1 MKGKIEIVQFLRGVA
16 ALLVCFFHMK
26 GILVFDGVPVGKYL
40 FGSGSIGVPIFFM
53 ISGFIMVITT
63 KNSTPSIGF
72 VGNFYLKRAI
82 RIIPIYFLLTFFLII
97 AQGDLLVYLTKFSD
111 RLLSGLLFIPTYDN
125 HIGPSYGM
133 PPLKVGWSLNYEIF
147 FYLLLGVSILAGK
160 HRWKVLSAAIL
171 LLVVAVPIFTNGYV
185 MTSLS
190 EWYGYPVAYLSLIT
204 NPIIIYFL
212 VGIGVGLL
220 YQSKYLFADVKVWNV
235 VILVL
240 LGFFM
245 AIYFGMLLFFR
256 GYICDLGIV
265 GGLFFAIMMR
275 NKQRPFNLS
284 RPFVFI
290 GDISYSLYLVH
301 PIVLI
306 LLPQLLKAFNLGM
319 LMVNPWYFFWL
330 TPLILLFSW
339 FSYYFLEQKMCS
351 FLLKGIVLHK
361 SKKKG
366 E

>member
-63 KNSTPSIGF
+63 RNSTPTIRY
-72 VGNFYLKRAI
+72 VGDFYLKRAI

-97 AQGDLLVYLTKFSD
+97 AQGDLFVYVTKFAD
-111 RLLSGLLFIPTYDN
+111 RLISGLLFIPTYDN

-147 FYLLLGVSILAGK
+147 FYLLLGLSIFAGK
-160 HRWKVLSAAIL
+160 HRWKVLSVAIL
-171 LLVVAVPIFTNGYV
+171 FLVVVVPIYTNGYV

-190 EWYGYPVAYLSLIT
+190 EWYGYPFAYLSLIT

-235 VILVL
+235 LVVLL

-245 AIYFGMLLFFR
+245 AIYFGLLPFFR
-256 GYICDLGIV
+256 GYMWDLVVV
-265 GGLFFAIMMR
+265 GGLFFALMMR

-306 LLPQLLKAFNLGM
+306 LLPQLLRTFNLGM
-319 LMVNPWYFFWL
+319 LIVNPWYFFGVA
-330 TPLILLFSW
+330 PLILLFSW

-351 FLLKGIVLHK
+351 FLLKAIILHK
-361 SKKKG
+361 STRKR